1 MVSKSRF
8 IKEWLCADLDAVF
21 IDKVRIALKF
31 SLPADFFTF
40 VTIFPKSCRLS
51 CQNKQAMD
59 LAMQEIKQNT
69 FLKEKDKLLGF
80 IRNRVSSS
88 EEAEDILQDVF
99 YQFVAGFETIES
111 LDRVT
116 SWLYSVARN
125 KIIDRYRR
133 DAARPKKTDF
143 ELVTGSEDDAT
154 LTLQDILPDFDNTP
168 ESTLLREAIWDE
180 ITDALEELPADQREI
195 FIQNEIEERSFR
207 EIAEETGVS
216 INTLLSRKRYA
227 ILALRKRLQ
236 SFYDDIIK

>member
-1 MVSKSRF
+1 
-8 IKEWLCADLDAVF
+8 
-21 IDKVRIALKF
+21 
-31 SLPADFFTF
+31 
-40 VTIFPKSCRLS
+40 
-51 CQNKQAMD
+51 MD
-59 LAMQEIKQNT
+59 LVMQEIKQNT

-80 IRNRVSSS
+80 IRNRVSSL

-133 DAARPKKTDF
+133 DASRPKRTDF
-143 ELVTGSEDDAT
+143 ELLSGNDDDVP
-154 LTLQDILPDFDNTP
+154 LTLQEILPDLDNTP

-180 ITDALEELPADQREI
+180 ITDALDELPAEQKEI
-195 FIQNEIEERSFR
+195 FILNEIEERGFK

-236 SFYDDIIK
+236 TFYNDIIQ

>member
-1 MVSKSRF
+1 
-8 IKEWLCADLDAVF
+8 
-21 IDKVRIALKF
+21 
-31 SLPADFFTF
+31 
-40 VTIFPKSCRLS
+40 
-51 CQNKQAMD
+51 MD

-80 IRNRVSSS
+80 IRNRVSSI

-133 DAARPKKTDF
+133 DSSRPKQMDF
-143 ELVTGSEDDAT
+143 EAHFSSEDDAP
-154 LTLQDILPDFDNTP
+154 LTLQEILPDLDNTP
-168 ESTLLREAIWDE
+168 EAVLLREAIWDE
-180 ITDALEELPADQREI
+180 ITEALGELPADQREI
-195 FIQNEIEERSFR
+195 FILNEIEEKGFR

-227 ILALRKRLQ
+227 IIALRKRLKR
-236 SFYDDIIK
+236 FYDDII